1 MLQIADVGVG
11 PFSVTHSRDRA
22 VDFSVAFYEDPAA
35 ILIPPPAEDN
45 RLLACT
51 KPFRLEVS
59 FIAELYYGLANFSLA
74 FQKKKQV
81 WLTLMSFAVILPAIL
96 WQHLKFLWIN
106 YRKAVDSSR
115 RINASDSPLE
125 ERRPNL
131 AKQYFFVLGVL
142 IGQCNF
148 LFGTVRF
155 LSRVLTVFL
164 MTA

>member
-59 FIAELYYGLANFSLA
+59 LVPELYYGLANFSLA
-74 FQKKKQV
+74 FPKK
-81 WLTLMSFAVILPAIL
+81 
-96 WQHLKFLWIN
+96 N
-106 YRKAVDSSR
+106 R
-115 RINASDSPLE
+115 
-125 ERRPNL
+125 
-131 AKQYFFVLGVL
+131 
-142 IGQCNF
+142 
-148 LFGTVRF
+148 FGS
-155 LSRVLTVFL
+155 L
-164 MTA
+164 